1 MDLLGVGQAVIMLW
15 LNALSK
21 LMSRESP
28 RDLNTDFDS
37 LVLERSLKF

>member
-1 MDLLGVGQAVIMLW
+1 MDLLGVGQAVLMLW
-15 LNALSK
+15 LSALSK
-21 LMSRESP
+21 LMSHESP